1 MAIDGNSGDKR
12 VKTTLEHSRFSRAV
26 DEIAKFLARRAAE
39 RDHKTE
45 LAKSAKRG
53 TRQPCERKLPK

>member
-12 VKTTLEHSRFSRAV
+12 VKVAPEHSRFSRAV

-39 RDHKTE
+39 RDHKME
-45 LAKSAKRG
+45 LVQSAKRG
-53 TRQPCERKLPK
+53 TRKPSERKLPE